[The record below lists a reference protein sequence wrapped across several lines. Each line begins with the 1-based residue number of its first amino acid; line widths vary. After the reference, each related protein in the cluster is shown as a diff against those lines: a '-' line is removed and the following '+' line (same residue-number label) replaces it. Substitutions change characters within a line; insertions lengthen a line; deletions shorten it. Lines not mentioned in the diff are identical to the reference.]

1 MKDKYTR
8 YKKNLINIIEKDGD
22 INKFTETLD
31 KYISDGFRVDFYN
44 SNYKYECPLTIK
56 IVQMLGNTSL
66 YKHRRIS
73 FAPFLEVLLHRGAN
87 PNIMYSVS
95 FSSSDDG
102 TPLLLAEKQI
112 NIFGGYT
119 INKSDIIK
127 CVTTLLDYGA
137 DPNICDYRGNNAMHH
152 ASCPEITE
160 ILSKHGGDMEKLN
173 KKGLTP
179 LYENILSWLIP
190 ADISLI
196 KAFIE
201 NGAKINAYDSSG
213 RSLFSRFLKRLDTLG
228 KDRCYDG
235 SNIEEIRFKAFK
247 NILWL
252 LIENGADI
260 YADNAIDNISYPEAK
275 QKIIDYYERCRDY
288 NETLSVV
295 AINDLALY
303 SR

>member
-1 MKDKYTR
+1 MRDKYTG
-8 YKKNLINIIEKDGD
+8 YKKNLLNIIEKDGD

-87 PNIMYSVS
+87 PNIMFSVS

-152 ASCPEITE
+152 ASCPVVMAN
-160 ILSKHGGDMEKLN
+160 SCRYFSY
-173 KKGLTP
+173 KGI
-179 LYENILSWLIP
+179 Y
-190 ADISLI
+190 
-196 KAFIE
+196 
-201 NGAKINAYDSSG
+201 
-213 RSLFSRFLKRLDTLG
+213 RKRG
-228 KDRCYDG
+228 KD
-235 SNIEEIRFKAFK
+235 KH
-247 NILWL
+247 L
-252 LIENGADI
+252 
-260 YADNAIDNISYPEAK
+260 
-275 QKIIDYYERCRDY
+275 
-288 NETLSVV
+288 
-295 AINDLALY
+295 
-303 SR
+303 